1 MADYTK
7 KLENY
12 YQGAAKI
19 GCLNGKMRPADKN
32 QVMVAFA
39 NGEMDV
45 LVSTTVVEV
54 GVNVPNATVMMIE
67 NAERFG
73 LAQLHQLRGR
83 VGRGEAQSYCI
94 MVDNAQSKEAKKRLE
109 ILNRSN
115 DGFFIAGE
123 DLKLRGP
130 GDFFGI
136 RQSGD
141 LAFSIA
147 DIYQDADV
155 LKMAAEDVKE
165 LLSDD
170 PELSKEENAKL
181 LLLAQTYW
189 KEGMSL

>member
-1 MADYTK
+1 
-7 KLENY
+7 
-12 YQGAAKI
+12 
-19 GCLNGKMRPADKN
+19 
-32 QVMVAFA
+32 
-39 NGEMDV
+39 
-45 LVSTTVVEV
+45 
-54 GVNVPNATVMMIE
+54 MMIE

-83 VGRGEAQSYCI
+83 VGRGNAQSYCI
-94 MVDNAQSKEAKKRLE
+94 MVDHAQSKESKKRLD

-115 DGFFIAGE
+115 DGFLIAGE

-155 LKMAAEDVKE
+155 LKKAADCVKRLLEEDPNLE
-165 LLSDD
+165 
-170 PELSKEENAKL
+170 KEENGKL
-181 LLLAQTYW
+181 SMLVERQGAGQMNL
-189 KEGMSL
+189 